1 MIKSTQLTFSCIL
14 SLVLFCFTEVETLTK
29 EIHRLAEK
37 RGEDFTED
45 TTGMFDALL
54 SQSMD
59 GSDTHSCVI
68 HYNTRVTHTQL
79 MPRACARWCMNV

>member
-1 MIKSTQLTFSCIL
+1 M
-14 SLVLFCFTEVETLTK
+14 TK

-59 GSDTHSCVI
+59 GLDTHSCVI